1 MVWMITYYRKIPL
14 SEVQHVFDRSISIDF
29 LFKRKLA
36 VCRDYAKLS
45 AAILFNIFREKDVYF
60 VYARQHV
67 STGIIVENKL
77 YILDKYLPITTFS
90 KWNGKWNKGK
100 FSKKK
105 VERAKGGCMFSVDDP
120 DSILPKTSQS
130 KLDLDKLSSRLEQ
143 TLGIPNS
150 RDNSKVNSIEI
161 LELKKGAKL
170 YEDDEIVNYS
180 IARRLETIISRE
192 RLDKNQ
198 IVHIEIKRSKDDL
211 IFLAHLK

>member
-1 MVWMITYYRKIPL
+1 
-14 SEVQHVFDRSISIDF
+14 
-29 LFKRKLA
+29 
-36 VCRDYAKLS
+36 
-45 AAILFNIFREKDVYF
+45 
-60 VYARQHV
+60 
-67 STGIIVENKL
+67 
-77 YILDKYLPITTFS
+77 
-90 KWNGKWNKGK
+90 
-100 FSKKK
+100 
-105 VERAKGGCMFSVDDP
+105 MFSVDDP